1 MNTIDP
7 IRIYQ
12 VNGEVCPL
20 KSAFAVVGV
29 STNTSLIA
37 ALTGRRIR
45 VMGAFISSQG
55 AAVSTFS
62 FKNGSGGTVLF
73 GATAPSNAVATPN
86 IFLPVNES
94 GYVETDT
101 GVGLFCDVAT
111 TAAAITV
118 FYIDYIPV

>member
-1 MNTIDP
+1 MKIDP
-7 IRIYQ
+7 IRVYEI
-12 VNGEVCPL
+12 NGEVCPL

-37 ALTGRRIR
+37 GITGRRIR

-62 FKNGSGGTVLF
+62 LKNGSGGSVLF

-86 IFLPVNES
+86 IFLPINDS
-94 GYVETDT
+94 GYVETST
-101 GVGLFCDVAT
+101 GTGLFSDVAT
-111 TAAAITV
+111 TAAAITI
-118 FYIDYIPV
+118 FYVDYIPV